1 MPPEYRFKGTARQLD
16 GYPRRISIGFSDR
29 AQSRALEH
37 PGEMRSDHK
46 SSWTSW
52 NSWVNQRMGFWHI
65 LAVFRKGVVFLSFYH
80 PLPSF
85 ILQYWPAPGDVH
97 LKDCAQLFVKLLA
110 SERAQVMH
118 WGAVMRHRMA
128 EPLKPLPAV
137 TAAEFKNYSVH
148 YAVPSSLL
156 AGV

>member
-1 MPPEYRFKGTARQLD
+1 
-16 GYPRRISIGFSDR
+16 
-29 AQSRALEH
+29 
-37 PGEMRSDHK
+37 
-46 SSWTSW
+46 
-52 NSWVNQRMGFWHI
+52 MGFWHI

-80 PLPSF
+80 LLSYS
-85 ILQYWPAPGDVH
+85 IDRPGDAH

>member
-16 GYPRRISIGFSDR
+16 GYPDHFSFLQGAPKLCSGPCQKTLSISFD
-29 AQSRALEH
+29 
-37 PGEMRSDHK
+37 K

-52 NSWVNQRMGFWHI
+52 THGLLREWDFGIFWLCSAKAWFSYPFTI
-65 LAVFRKGVVFLSFYH
+65 LYHLLSY
-80 PLPSF
+80 S
-85 ILQYWPAPGDVH
+85 IDRPGDVH